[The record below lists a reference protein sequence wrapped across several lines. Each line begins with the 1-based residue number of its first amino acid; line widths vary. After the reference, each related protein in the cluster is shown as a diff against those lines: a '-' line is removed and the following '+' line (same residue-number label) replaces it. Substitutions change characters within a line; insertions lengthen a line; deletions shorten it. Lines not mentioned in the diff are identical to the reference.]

1 MDGDG
6 DGVKALGGDQ
16 AGLPIGISAVVL
28 RAEVV
33 AFGVMDE
40 VSEEFGGGGGETAE
54 SLVGEEDGGVAVA
67 AVVGIFGAHF
77 FLEVWEGRGKSGTV
91 GILGDVGFTGVG
103 ADWADH
109 LDLDLVMFGVVFVGA
124 EEGNV
129 GIFDE

>member
-6 DGVKALGGDQ
+6 DGVKALGRDQ

-33 AFGVMDE
+33 ALGMMDE
-40 VSEEFGGGGGETAE
+40 VSEEFGCGGGEATE
-54 SLVGEEDGGVAVA
+54 RLVGEEDGGVAVA
-67 AVVGIFGAHF
+67 AVVGVFGAHL
-77 FLEVWEGRGKSGTV
+77 FLEVWEGRGESGTV
-91 GILGDVGFTGVG
+91 GVWGDVGFTGVG

-124 EEGNV
+124 KEGDV
-129 GIFDE
+129 GVFDE